1 MQWCQV
7 LPQGFY
13 ANSMR
18 NSRVTVIY
26 VAGIWFTWLWCKIMN
41 YAEIILSFNW
51 STHMLKRSRN
61 WIRSGIIIIL
71 NKTKGFLVAFILL
84 SKIVIHYIQYY
95 NLYIY
100 FNLYII
106 LSIFH
111 FTLIYYLMCNCYTYM
126 YIYFNFFINIY
137 SIWFSIKLF
146 IYICVFI
153 LILLIIWAY
162 TAHTHDLK

>member
-1 MQWCQV
+1 MMSSFTPRHQCR
-7 LPQGFY
+7 F
-13 ANSMR
+13 SMR
-18 NSRVTVIY
+18 NARVMVIY
-26 VAGIWFTWLWCKIMN
+26 VAGIWLKRTWLWNIIN
-41 YAEIILSFNW
+41 YAAISLSSNW
-51 STHMLKRSRN
+51 STHMEEMLRIC
-61 WIRSGIIIIL
+61 IRSDRHL
-71 NKTKGFLVAFILL
+71 FNKTKGFLVAFILL

-111 FTLIYYLMCNCYTYM
+111 FTFIYYLMCNWYIYM

-162 TAHTHDLK
+162 TAHMHDFQ